1 MKKLLAMALALVMA
15 LGVTTMAWAEETGY
29 NNEALPTGPDMSG
42 TVITVTPEN
51 AQYTLDGAYG
61 SIDGKT
67 INFTESISSVL
78 LLGRPT
84 KYAGSNTEYYVG
96 GFDETAE
103 NYQKFDTAEALAAHK
118 SSSEWTAKCYYYRTI
133 SGVKFTAD
141 AGVTL
146 AGFSTDGATGHV
158 YGSEA
163 KPIYD
168 YVRDSGTWCTDT
180 NSSYNAALT
189 MTNVTFEGLTI
200 KNNVYIHDGGEHT
213 ASEINGIRFVN
224 CTFQGDTT
232 QMESNKYQ
240 AIKMQNDGG
249 NGLKNVSVVGC
260 TFENYFQAVYIQDV
274 TNVEVKNNS
283 ISNTKHNAIAL
294 QSNEATVAGDIVIK
308 ENYIDGAGDKAIR
321 LGNIGA
327 ESTITVNNNIMVN
340 SGDNSGQ
347 LFKAGTIAEGASTNL
362 ENNYWGGKDAATAV
376 STNGGVTVPSKTGI
390 TGGTFKGEVTAD
402 MLAEGMEA
410 VKNADGSYTVAEKT
424 PPRYYYNS
432 TTTTDTKKDET
443 KGSPKTFDAGVGIYA
458 VSAVLSV
465 TGMAYVGKKKF

>member
-1 MKKLLAMALALVMA
+1 MKKLLAMVLALVMA
-15 LGVTTMAWAEETGY
+15 LGVTTMAWAADPETEKGY
-29 NNEALPTGPDMSG
+29 RDGGNGYAELPAAPTEANG
-42 TVITVTPEN
+42 VINVTAAN

-118 SSSEWTAKCYYYRTI
+118 SSNGWTAKCYYYRTI
-133 SGVKFTAD
+133 SGVKFTAA

-168 YVRDSGTWCTDT
+168 YVRDSGTWCKDT

-189 MTNVTFEGLTI
+189 MRNVTFEGLTVNSNSGFAFNLDITSTDGKQNVVQGI
-200 KNNVYIHDGGEHT
+200 K
-213 ASEINGIRFVN
+213 FVN
-224 CTFQGDTT
+224 CTLNSSARGTAYFLNNGGTADVFSDIAFDNCKLTVSESSEANTYGVLAQGIKNLTVNKCT
-232 QMESNKYQ
+232 LTGMERAVQCQQS
-240 AIKMQNDGG
+240 GG
-249 NGLKNVSVVGC
+249 EGSVQQPNGTL
-260 TFENYFQAVYIQDV
+260 TV
-274 TNVEVKNNS
+274 TN
-283 ISNTKHNAIAL
+283 NTFDGIIKYIIRS
-294 QSNEATVAGDIVIK
+294 QSTTDLTG
-308 ENYIDGAGDKAIR
+308 
-321 LGNIGA
+321 L
-327 ESTITVNNNIMVN
+327 TITGNTAKN
-340 SGDNSGQ
+340 SGDGCKILLGGDNDDSYKGSGTT
-347 LFKAGTIAEGASTNL
+347 AIYSNDWDENVNHASQWTQN
-362 ENNYWGGKDAATAV
+362 T
-376 STNGGVTVPSKTGI
+376 
-390 TGGTFKGEVTAD
+390 
-402 MLAEGMEA
+402 EA
-410 VKNADGSYTVAEKT
+410 PQQ

-432 TTTTDTKKDET
+432 TTTTTDTKKDET